1 MLAGVGPV
9 VLVQLVRPATPVMAQ
24 LPTALGA
31 TALAG
36 PVTVAVK
43 VRVLPSGA
51 VETPE
56 VLTATVGFALATVVV
71 YPEVGAVAE

>member
-1 MLAGVGPV
+1 MLAAVGPV
-9 VLVQLVRPATPVMAQ
+9 VEVQLVSPATPVIAQ
-24 LPTALGA
+24 TPLAVGA

-43 VRVLPSGA
+43 VIVDPKLALEAPA
-51 VETPE
+51 
-56 VLTATVGFALATVVV
+56 ATVTVGVALATVVV

>member
-31 TALAG
+31 IALAG

-43 VRVLPSGA
+43 VIVVPRTALALPATTPTSG
-51 VETPE
+51 V
-56 VLTATVGFALATVVV
+56 ALATVVV

>member
-1 MLAGVGPV
+1 LLAAVGPV
-9 VLVQLVRPATPVMAQ
+9 VLVQLVSPVTPVIAQ
-24 LPTALGA
+24 IPLALGA

-43 VRVLPSGA
+43 EI
-51 VETPE
+51 VEPRDADAAPA
-56 VLTATVGFALATVVV
+56 ATVTVGVALATVVV

>member
-1 MLAGVGPV
+1 LLAATGPV
-9 VLVQLVRPATPVMAQ
+9 VVVQLVRPATPVIAQ
-24 LPTALGA
+24 IPVALGA

-43 VRVLPSGA
+43 VMVAPRAALA
-51 VETPE
+51 ELATTP
-56 VLTATVGFALATVVV
+56 TVGVALATVVV